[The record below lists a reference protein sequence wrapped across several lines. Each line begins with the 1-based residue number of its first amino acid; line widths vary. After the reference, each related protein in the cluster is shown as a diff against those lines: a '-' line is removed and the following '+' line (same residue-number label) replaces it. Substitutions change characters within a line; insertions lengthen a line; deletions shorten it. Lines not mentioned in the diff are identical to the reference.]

1 MGELAPGGVAPLLWA
16 TPAPLSSP
24 RADDMVGKLE
34 AAIAD
39 IEADLEK
46 ARADGNQKK
55 VAELEDNLTS
65 RRAFL
70 DMARRASQE
79 FSG

>member
-1 MGELAPGGVAPLLWA
+1 
-16 TPAPLSSP
+16 
-24 RADDMVGKLE
+24 MVGKLE

-39 IEADLEK
+39 IEADLDK
-46 ARADGNQKK
+46 ARAAGNQKK
-55 VAELEDNLTS
+55 VNELEDNLTS

-70 DMARRASQE
+70 DMAKRASQE